1 MDEIFLE
8 RLIARQEERAA
19 EADVPHRIASPVNVE
34 RNRNTSNLPDQG
46 AYRPAPPSDNPEGT
60 PGYPTANVEV
70 QPSGKKLHVMVAD
83 TPALRQTGV
92 QNRDDMGDYDGM
104 LFRGYPG
111 YVQHPFHNA
120 NVNFPVSA
128 AWFDS
133 SGTYVDH
140 RHLLPGDGTPVR
152 PKAPYQMALEVHRD
166 DFDSLGLGPGAS
178 ISVADDKDQSKNGT
192 VNLGD

>member
-1 MDEIFLE
+1 M
-8 RLIARQEERAA
+8 QVA
-19 EADVPHRIASPVNVE
+19 E
-34 RNRNTSNLPDQG
+34 
-46 AYRPAPPSDNPEGT
+46 
-60 PGYPTANVEV
+60 
-70 QPSGKKLHVMVAD
+70 
-83 TPALRQTGV
+83 TPALRQTGL
-92 QNRDDMGDYDGM
+92 QNRDDLGDYDGM

-111 YVQHPFHNA
+111 DATNAFHNA
-120 NVNFPVSA
+120 GVNFPVSA

-140 RHLLPGDGTPVR
+140 AHLLPGDGTPVR
-152 PKAPYQMALEVHRD
+152 PKAPYQSALEVHRD